1 MKKPIAKNKSSASSK
16 FSSILKKHFN
26 LDYTDADIKNALENM
41 GISDIV
47 SLDIAM
53 ENKDIDAIKQVFN
66 KTIQLE
72 YAMPNRSNLPSA
84 AQNRPSVAIPKT
96 PNSSIGSLNST
107 ELNAQKEIEAE
118 KQKNNQELQ
127 SEIKSKEEELENIKR
142 LAGIK

>member
-1 MKKPIAKNKSSASSK
+1 MKKPIAKNKPNASSK
-16 FSSILKKHFN
+16 FSSTLKKHFN

-53 ENKDIDAIKQVFN
+53 ENKDIDAIKQIFN

-72 YAMPNRSNLPSA
+72 YAIPNRSNLPSA
-84 AQNRPSVAIPKT
+84 AQNRPSVATPKT

-107 ELNAQKEIEAE
+107 ELNAKKEIEAE

>member
-1 MKKPIAKNKSSASSK
+1 MKKPIAKNKQNASSK

-26 LDYTDADIKNALENM
+26 LDYTDTNIKNALENM

-53 ENKDIDAIKQVFN
+53 ENKDIDAIKQIFN

-72 YAMPNRSNLPSA
+72 YSIPNRSNLPSA
-84 AQNRPSVAIPKT
+84 AQNRPAVATPKT
-96 PNSSIGSLNST
+96 PTSSVGSLNSS

-127 SEIKSKEEELENIKR
+127 SEIKSKEDELETIKK

>member
-1 MKKPIAKNKSSASSK
+1 MKKPVAKNKLSASSK
-16 FSSILKKHFN
+16 FSSILKKYFN

-53 ENKDIDAIKQVFN
+53 ENKDINAIKEIFT

-72 YAMPNRSNLPSA
+72 YTIPNRANLPSA

-96 PNSSIGSLNST
+96 TTKPISSLDST
-107 ELNAQKEIEAE
+107 EFDAQKQIEKE
-118 KQKNNQELQ
+118 KETKDQDLQ
-127 SEIKSKEEELENIKR
+127 NEIKTKEEELETIKR